1 MNKGN
6 SSLNSILIVT
16 RNMKAGGA
24 ERVIAQ
30 IANHMSKVNIQC
42 TIVTLDD
49 EEVFYQLD
57 SKVILHSIGEKS
69 SNPYQDKLLKYHNLR
84 YYVKEVKPDIV
95 LAMPEEIGIYVIP
108 ALLGI
113 KIPVVVSERNNPWV
127 MPWKKVTRIMRKAF
141 YPFADGFIFQTKQAA
156 SFFPKKIQ
164 NKGVILPN
172 PLDIKRIPARY
183 KGEKRKEIVGAGRLE
198 KQKNFPL
205 LIKSFA
211 KFYKENP
218 DYNLIIYGEGSLRTE
233 LEDLASLLLPKEV
246 YSFPG
251 RTTELLERI
260 RGATMFVLSSDFEG
274 MPNVVIEA
282 MAMGM
287 PVIST
292 NCPSG
297 GPAELI
303 QNGVNGV
310 LTSVGD
316 INEMYEAMIKVAQ
329 SEEYAQYLGKNAEKV
344 KEKLNSNDVIE
355 KWRNYLNQC
364 SKL

>member
-1 MNKGN
+1 MKK
-6 SSLNSILIVT
+6 IVIIT
-16 RNMKAGGA
+16 RNMKAGGT
-24 ERVIAQ
+24 ERVISQ
-30 IANHMSKVNIQC
+30 LSNYIVKEGIQC
-42 TIVTLDD
+42 TIIMINDD
-49 EEVFYQLD
+49 EVFYTL
-57 SKVILHSIGEKS
+57 
-69 SNPYQDKLLKYHNLR
+69 NN
-84 YYVKEVKPDIV
+84 EVKLITIGKKSNNAILDKISRYKAVRRVVSSEKTNIV
-95 LAMPEEIGIYVIP
+95 LALPEEIGIYVIP
-108 ALLGI
+108 ALLGT
-113 KIPVVVSERNNPWV
+113 KVPVVVSERNNPWF
-127 MPWKKVTRIMRKAF
+127 MPWKKVTRIMRKTF
-141 YPFADGFIFQTKQAA
+141 YPFADGFIFQTKQAT

-172 PLDIKRIPARY
+172 PLDIKRIPTRY

-198 KQKNFPL
+198 KQKNFSL

-218 DYNLIIYGEGSLRTE
+218 EYNLIIYGEGSLRTE

-251 RTTELLERI
+251 RTPELLERI
-260 RGATMFVLSSDFEG
+260 KGATMFVLSSDFEG

-282 MAMGM
+282 MAMGI

-303 QNGVNGV
+303 QNGVNGI

-316 INEMYEAMIKVAQ
+316 INEMYGAMTKVAQ
-329 SEEYAQYLGKNAEKV
+329 SEEYAEYLGGNAQKV
-344 KEKLNSNDVIE
+344 KEKLESTDVIE
-355 KWRNYLNQC
+355 KWINYLNQC
-364 SKL
+364 SNL